1 MKNTWTF
8 NIFSKSLSFDIL
20 RLKWSNLGPSWSGS
34 LRFLDSALDGSEVF
48 SPIPLILK
56 TYQQLKGRKS
66 RERVMVEKLWIL
78 LSVFLSFLFHTQLS
92 FYCANPSLEIEI
104 VWKAKKIKI
113 PCLWPPQNATQ
124 NCSRTKSVMGKPSIL
139 ISFIVTSY
147 ARTDKYIL
155 CLGCWIFMA
164 ILQGWMRKDKGKSI
178 MPHNKKNTTELK
190 YVRWKV
196 SQLHKKVAHTALL

>member
-1 MKNTWTF
+1 MNSSVCISKLLVPYSTQFLLCKSIIRNRDCLKGNDKNTMFMT
-8 NIFSKSLSFDIL
+8 
-20 RLKWSNLGPSWSGS
+20 
-34 LRFLDSALDGSEVF
+34 
-48 SPIPLILK
+48 
-56 TYQQLKGRKS
+56 
-66 RERVMVEKLWIL
+66 
-78 LSVFLSFLFHTQLS
+78 
-92 FYCANPSLEIEI
+92 
-104 VWKAKKIKI
+104 
-113 PCLWPPQNATQ
+113 PQNAIQ
-124 NCSRTKSVMGKPSIL
+124 NSSRTKSVMGKPSIL

-196 SQLHKKVAHTALL
+196 SQLHKKVAYTALVENQNMMFAQVHAQHSRNRTSVNTRDHWGSDKYFVYLIYLIRKITCQAITC